1 MPRIRSFYMKNTQI
15 PLDLIFINDQFEI
28 VSIYPNAKPYDQSA
42 ITSKIA
48 SQYILEINAGQSE
61 QLKLKKGMKI
71 KFNRI

>member
-1 MPRIRSFYMKNTQI
+1 
-15 PLDLIFINDQFEI
+15 

-48 SQYILEINAGQSE
+48 AQYILEINAGQSE